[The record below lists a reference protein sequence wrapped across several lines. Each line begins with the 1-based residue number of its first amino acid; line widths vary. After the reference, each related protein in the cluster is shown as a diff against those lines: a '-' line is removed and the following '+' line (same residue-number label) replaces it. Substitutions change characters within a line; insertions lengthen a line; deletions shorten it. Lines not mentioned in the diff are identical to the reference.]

1 MPDDGNGSWWQ
12 KMWAIGAGTS
22 APRADPVFDKESA
35 AELARRLGE
44 RAARQA
50 TIDPA
55 VAARERRAALDA
67 WDRARVHRQKVMA
80 GGAAGVLAVAVLA
93 WLVVS
98 NLWLPEAPSV
108 SAVASAEPAPRIAS
122 AAAAPVSPAP
132 EPAAPR
138 LPPSSPEQTRPSP
151 TASLPVTPA
160 ATPVATPAA
169 SPAPPATVPA
179 PPETASRSTP
189 SPAPALGVDEV
200 REVQTRLLG
209 LGFNPGPI
217 DGATGRMTTAAAMRY
232 QQERS
237 LEQTGKVDRSL
248 LEQLRQDPNPQIAQ
262 PAPPPAAPRANS
274 RAGRPDGRTSR
285 TTAQRDPGP
294 FDRMGRWLDSL
305 TR

>member
-1 MPDDGNGSWWQ
+1 
-12 KMWAIGAGTS
+12 
-22 APRADPVFDKESA
+22 
-35 AELARRLGE
+35 
-44 RAARQA
+44 
-50 TIDPA
+50 

-108 SAVASAEPAPRIAS
+108 SAAASAEPAPRIAS

-160 ATPVATPAA
+160 A

-179 PPETASRSTP
+179 PPETASRSIP
-189 SPAPALGVDEV
+189 SPAPALRVDEV

-217 DGATGRMTTAAAMRY
+217 DGAAGRMTTAAAMRY

-237 LEQTGKVDRSL
+237 LEQTGTVDGSL

-262 PAPPPAAPRANS
+262 AAPPAAPRANP